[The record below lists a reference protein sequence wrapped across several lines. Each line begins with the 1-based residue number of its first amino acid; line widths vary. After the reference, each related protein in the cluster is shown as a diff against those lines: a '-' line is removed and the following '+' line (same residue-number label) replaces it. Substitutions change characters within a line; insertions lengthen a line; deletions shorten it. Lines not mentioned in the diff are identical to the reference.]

1 MDPTSR
7 LDFNNTMYM
16 ESNIDYDSVIFWALL
31 DFSYTMYIIIAFNY
45 TMHMVA
51 NNVSFSRS
59 Y

>member
-1 MDPTSR
+1 
-7 LDFNNTMYM
+7 MYM

-31 DFSYTMYIIIAFNY
+31 AFSYTMYIIIAFNY

-51 NNVSFSRS
+51 NIVSFSRS